1 MAELNLQSDHLDL
14 FDPRGLTTLAY
25 VLIVTTMNCRVG
37 VEVRDMTFGDFK
49 HVYNPDG
56 SFAYIL
62 YSPDTTKKNK
72 GGELRISFSAK
83 KVIFRKKEIFRGK

>member
-1 MAELNLQSDHLDL
+1 MFLIPIFQAGLGKLAHQATPFSMAELNLLLQSDHLDL

-62 YSPDTTKKNK
+62 
-72 GGELRISFSAK
+72 
-83 KVIFRKKEIFRGK
+83 

>member
-1 MAELNLQSDHLDL
+1 MAELNLLLQSDHLDL

-56 SFAYIL
+56 TFAYIL

-72 GGELRISFSAK
+72 GGEIRLFFVDFGVIS
-83 KVIFRKKEIFRGK
+83 